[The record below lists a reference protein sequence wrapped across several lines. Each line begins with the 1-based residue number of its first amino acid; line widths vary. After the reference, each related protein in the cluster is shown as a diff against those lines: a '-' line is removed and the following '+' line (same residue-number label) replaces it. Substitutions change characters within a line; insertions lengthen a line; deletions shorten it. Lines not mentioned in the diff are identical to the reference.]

1 MNDPFAGKIK
11 KIRSRGPLAG
21 KAYELI
27 KEAIVQGRFAP
38 GTWLLEE
45 QLTQAMGISRTPIR
59 EAFNRLKSE
68 GLIEVIPRRG
78 AHIVE
83 LTTEEIDDLF
93 EAREVIET
101 TFFIRSAERIS
112 RKQVE
117 KFRET
122 LDRQE
127 ADMRQS
133 EDDSDTWHASR
144 QQYLKTDRSLHDALI
159 AAAGN
164 KYWEKLY
171 YNLRDRIEIYGN
183 RISFDREWFAVAMAD
198 HQRIIKAILAG
209 DFEVGKD
216 AMSQHIRNV
225 RKGIDRIMAMKP
237 A

>member
-1 MNDPFAGKIK
+1 MNDSFAGKIK

-45 QLTQAMGISRTPIR
+45 HLTRAMGISRTPIR

-68 GLIEVIPRRG
+68 GLIDVIPRKG
-78 AHIVE
+78 ARIVE
-83 LTTEEIDDLF
+83 LTATEIDDLF
-93 EAREVIET
+93 EARQVIET
-101 TFFIRSAERIS
+101 TFFVRSAERIS
-112 RKQVE
+112 REQVE

-122 LDRQE
+122 LSKQETGLRQC
-127 ADMRQS
+127 
-133 EDDSDTWHASR
+133 EDDTDAWNASR
-144 QQYLKTDRSLHDALI
+144 QQYLQTDRALHDALI

-164 KYWEKLY
+164 KYWEQLY

-183 RISFDREWFAVAMAD
+183 RVSFDREWFAVAMVD
-198 HQRIIKAILAG
+198 HHRIIDAILTG
-209 DFEVGKD
+209 DLEGGKD

-225 RKGIDRIMAMKP
+225 RKGIDRIMA
-237 A
+237 AHLA